1 MMEEVECVACPFFN
15 CCTHL
20 FFFCHSVV
28 GCLSCVV
35 YVFPVWLSC
44 VAPDHPHPPESLNNH
59 RLSMERMTTLHTTQ
73 IEAIQTNHANKFKS
87 QEEIFSEKLDNGER
101 KYKSMMD
108 LNALTLQVNQCVSNV
123 DSLTSTLAT
132 SASSSEQSR
141 LASIEARES
150 LVAEMEKSVRDTKKR
165 SDAEYSRLQSMLATL
180 EITQERLTSST
191 NEDRIRLREEH
202 ARLEAGTDTVSY
214 FCLYCL

>member
-1 MMEEVECVACPFFN
+1 
-15 CCTHL
+15 
-20 FFFCHSVV
+20 
-28 GCLSCVV
+28 
-35 YVFPVWLSC
+35 
-44 VAPDHPHPPESLNNH
+44 
-59 RLSMERMTTLHTTQ
+59 MERMTTLHTTQ

-87 QEEIFSEKLDNGER
+87 QEEIFLEKLDNGER

-202 ARLEAGTDTVSY
+202 ARLEAGTDTVWY
-214 FCLYCL
+214 FYSYCLWIVSIWFFKTTIDQKFPLFNN

>member
-1 MMEEVECVACPFFN
+1 MPLFQLLYSS
-15 CCTHL
+15 L
-20 FFFCHSVV
+20 FFLFFLSLD
-28 GCLSCVV
+28 CLVFVLCRVCFSCVFV
-35 YVFPVWLSC
+35 LY
-44 VAPDHPHPPESLNNH
+44 APDHPHPPESLNNH

>member
-1 MMEEVECVACPFFN
+1 MVEEVECVACPFFN

-20 FFFCHSVV
+20 FFFCHSIVW
-28 GCLSCVV
+28 CLSCVV
-35 YVFPVWLSC
+35 YVFPVCLSC
-44 VAPDHPHPPESLNNH
+44 THLITSPPESLNNH